1 MAPSDALNTF
11 AVCLS
16 YLGFSNARRVV
27 VHVWR
32 ELGGPVLSLHVYR
45 PCLLKWPPGPA
56 AGQCCHYGKG
66 IRVCQGVGTL
76 EGSSLNC
83 VPLAGGPVRGR
94 TSLTSAPHHPKEGQA
109 WLGGCRLCIL
119 LPSAWAWSLRA
130 SHPAASRCGG
140 GVCGSCCFLFW
151 AQEVF
156 SGNPRTRRGVWLVW
170 EGLSWPRVATVG
182 SRLAVGSPGPHRA
195 VCGREGQ
202 ARPC

>member
-32 ELGGPVLSLHVYR
+32 EVGGPVLSLHVYR

-109 WLGGCRLCIL
+109 WLGGMPALY
-119 LPSAWAWSLRA
+119 PSPICLGLES
-130 SHPAASRCGG
+130 
-140 GVCGSCCFLFW
+140 
-151 AQEVF
+151 
-156 SGNPRTRRGVWLVW
+156 SGLSPSSQPMWGRGVWKLLLPLLGAGGVLRKPPNTQGCLAGVGRAELAQGGHGWLPAGCWLPWATQSCVW
-170 EGLSWPRVATVG
+170 
-182 SRLAVGSPGPHRA
+182 
-195 VCGREGQ
+195 
-202 ARPC
+202 